1 MTRVVDDVRD
11 PLQTNRIIERIFRP
25 EGIEP
30 PWRARASAS
39 ADGSTYADPVHP
51 RSGYVGVRET
61 LATLLGLDSAGLVD
75 LGRVPQGRVGQ
86 KLIAL
91 RYFIENSGVW
101 LRHFAW
107 QNGLPPR
114 VTETNGEQS
123 DESLE
128 DKVRG
133 LCTIVDALREG
144 ADARGPG
151 WADNLFRS
159 PGPLSGDLL
168 EPESLA
174 ALVSLSRHPEARA
187 AVRARLRERARQL
200 YADDPALLDR
210 LYLASIELDRYP
222 ATSVSAGQL
231 KYILVADKGEMG
243 VRAVREA
250 VALGKVPVVLHSLA
264 DDREALQVRLAIEH
278 GGFAIGLEGSFR
290 ETYASF
296 VQMSARIE
304 EVFRERFSAGWQD
317 ELGRA
322 ALYPGYGPL
331 AENAAA
337 ISHFRRS
344 GIVFVGPMQDVV
356 ERAGDKRQFR
366 ALVEALAP
374 EAVTPGI
381 VLGDRAPEALLAE
394 IREAHA
400 LGKIAFPGRIKA
412 ANGGGGRGQAI
423 VASEEDLD
431 AALGKVLGAIETNR
445 WEPGVMFEQNIADT
459 VHLEVQ
465 VMRDR
470 FGNTR
475 HFGMRDCTEQRAS
488 QKIQEEAP
496 PALLRERR
504 ELRSWIER
512 TAVEI
517 ADSVGYVGAGTI
529 ELMYKAGKVYF
540 LEMNTRIQVEHPVT
554 EASHGIRREHGKIE
568 PLNLVAWQMRL
579 ADGHPLDFNQ
589 DDVVQTHVAREFRI
603 NAEAWN
609 PAFKDSRDGKRGL
622 FVPNAGIFDHIDVP
636 SGESVSHA
644 LKDVLRSANVSIRF
658 DVGFAEGDVLVNKDP
673 TFGKLIVA
681 VEAADHPEP
690 YEALRLAS
698 LAVLEQMRIEGRQV
712 RPDGSV
718 IEGTEFRT
726 NLATHRWILEQEI
739 LRGHAHG
746 KEVPGRHVN
755 WVVDA
760 LRGVSPPESH
770 NR

>member
-1 MTRVVDDVRD
+1 MLTD
-11 PLQTNRIIERIFRP
+11 LSQMIARIFRP
-25 EGIEP
+25 ETLDP
-30 PWRARASAS
+30 PWRLAGSKDAS
-39 ADGSTYADPVHP
+39 GDPVHP

-61 LATLLGLDSAGLVD
+61 LATLFVSDSVGLVD
-75 LGRVPQGRVGQ
+75 LGRVPQGRAGQ
-86 KLIAL
+86 KLLAL
-91 RYFIENSGVW
+91 RYFVENGDVW

-107 QNGLPPR
+107 QNGLPSR
-114 VTETNGEQS
+114 RAEGDNAHQAGGIEREVSALWAAIEA
-123 DESLE
+123 L
-128 DKVRG
+128 RG
-133 LCTIVDALREG
+133 RVDAP
-144 ADARGPG
+144 DSG
-151 WADNLFRS
+151 WVDDLFQ
-159 PGPLSGDLL
+159 PAGPLSGDPL
-168 EPESLA
+168 EPAALA
-174 ALVSLSRHPEARA
+174 ALVTLSRPEART
-187 AVRARLRERARQL
+187 AVRARLRERARAL
-200 YADDPALLDR
+200 INDEPALLDR
-210 LYLASIELDRYP
+210 IYLACVELDCYP

-250 VALGKVPVVLHSLA
+250 LRLGKVPVVLHSLA
-264 DDREALQVRLAIEH
+264 DDREALQVRLANDH
-278 GGFAIGLEGSFR
+278 GGFAIGLAGSFR

-304 EVFRERFSAGWQD
+304 EVFRDRFGATWQD
-317 ELGRA
+317 ELARA

-337 ISHFRRS
+337 IGHFRRS
-344 GIVFVGPMQDVV
+344 GIVFVGPTQDVV

-366 ALVEALAP
+366 ALVETVAP
-374 EAVTPGI
+374 EAMIPGI
-381 VLGDRAPEALLAE
+381 VLGDRDPEAILAH
-394 IREAHA
+394 IRDAHA
-400 LGKIAFPGRIKA
+400 LGAIAFPGRIKA

-423 VASEEDLD
+423 VPTAEHLD
-431 AALGKVLGAIETNR
+431 AALRKVLGEIDTNR
-445 WEPGVMFEQNIADT
+445 WEPGVMFEQNIPET

-496 PALLRERR
+496 PALLRGRP
-504 ELRSWIER
+504 ELRSWIEAK
-512 TAVEI
+512 AVEI
-517 ADSVGYVGAGTI
+517 ADRVGYVGAGTI
-529 ELMYKAGKVYF
+529 ELMYKAGRVYF

-554 EASHGIRREHGKIE
+554 EASHGVRGKQGEIE

-579 ADGHPLDFNQ
+579 ANGHPIDFAQ

-622 FVPNAGIFDHIDVP
+622 FVPNAGIFDRLTVP
-636 SGESVSHA
+636 TSASVSAALKGVLGSGE
-644 LKDVLRSANVSIRF
+644 VSIRF

-681 VEAADHPEP
+681 VGVTDHPDP

-698 LAVLEQMRIEGRQV
+698 LIVLEQMRIEGRQV

-726 NLATHRWILEQEI
+726 NLAAHRWILEQEI
-739 LRGHAHG
+739 MRRHAG
-746 KEVPGRHVN
+746 GEEVDGRHVN

-760 LRGVSPPESH
+760 LRAA
-770 NR
+770 R